1 MLRRECKVQS
11 GNHIRA
17 NGVALNKSQK
27 HTGKTFLFT
36 HTKKKH
42 TQNAG
47 HRLKQQKTLTHRDIA
62 KKKKNTILFYKTFNS
77 WNLAKHFSM
86 SAVSFFVSYC
96 FRFKI

>member
-47 HRLKQQKTLTHRDIA
+47 HRLKQQKTLTHRDVA
-62 KKKKNTILFYKTFNS
+62 KKTLYCSIKLSTVGIWQSIFLCLPFLF
-77 WNLAKHFSM
+77 
-86 SAVSFFVSYC
+86 SFHTVLDSKYD
-96 FRFKI
+96 I